1 MLGIYADLFGA
12 LHDQDLGYCAYKS
25 LNHLA
30 ADLDGVRGDLDL
42 LVAERDLTR
51 FHAIAKNAG
60 FICASTQEPYYYVGL
75 DLATQRFVMLDVCTS
90 INFGPKPC
98 KPYRLD
104 LNFDALQLGRGVIS
118 TLLPVDYFPLM
129 FYLRVTSASERSEDL
144 QELKDGVAALCGSG
158 EMLDRVQEKVGR
170 PWAEIFKDILGAS
183 DWKVLKSKY
192 CAQIVASL
200 DGRKSRYGLHGSAFL
215 FKSLKMAKR
224 VLGVPPYRIR
234 RMGHLVAFVG
244 VDGAGKTS
252 TIDYLQQLEYFRC
265 TGVKRIYFGNNE
277 YKLPGLNWLMAVKWK
292 RYPMRLLVST
302 LGLVDRQLRM
312 FIALY
317 YMLLGNLVLA
327 DRYYHDDE
335 IGRLQQRD
343 VSLSWLKRIYRKIF
357 FPKMLKRPDL
367 SIFLDVSPEVAYQ
380 RKQDYSFDV
389 MLEQNKLYKNHMYAQ
404 PKVFVANADAPQ
416 HVVYMSVIAAINSL
430 DRQK

>member
-1 MLGIYADLFGA
+1 MLGIYADLFGE
-12 LHDQDLGYCAYKS
+12 LRDQDIGYCAYKS

-51 FHAIAKNAG
+51 FQAIAQQVG
-60 FICASTQEPYYYVGL
+60 FFCASAQEPYYYVGL
-75 DLATQRFVMLDVCTS
+75 DLTTQRFVMLDVCTS

-98 KPYRLD
+98 KPYRLVLD
-104 LNFDALQLGRGVIS
+104 FDALQLERGVVN
-118 TLLPVDYFPLM
+118 TLSLVDYFPLM
-129 FYLRVTSASERSEDL
+129 FYLRVTSASERPEDL
-144 QELKDGVAALCGSG
+144 QELKDGVATLCGNG
-158 EMLDRVQEKVGR
+158 AVLNKVQEKVGR
-170 PWAEIFKDILGAS
+170 SWAEISEAILNAS
-183 DWKVLKSKY
+183 DWTVLKNKY
-192 CAQIVASL
+192 CAQVIARL
-200 DGRKSRYGLHGSAFL
+200 DGLRPPYRVRGSAFL
-215 FKSLKMAKR
+215 YKSVKVAKR
-224 VLGVPPYRIR
+224 ILGIPPYRIR

-252 TIDYLQQLEYFRC
+252 TIDYLQQLEYFRY

-277 YKLPGLNWLMAVKWK
+277 YTLPGLNWLMAVEWK
-292 RYPMRLLVST
+292 HYPMRLLLST
-302 LGLVDRQLRM
+302 LGLVDRQLRI

-317 YMLLGNLVLA
+317 YMLLGNVVLA

-343 VSLSWLKRIYRKIF
+343 VSLSLLKRIYKKIF

-380 RKQDYSFDV
+380 RKQDYSFDI
-389 MLEQNKLYKNHMYAQ
+389 MLEQNKLYKDYMYAQ
-404 PKVFVANADAPQ
+404 PQVFIANADAPQ
-416 HVVYMSVIAAINSL
+416 HIVYASVIAAINSL
-430 DRQK
+430 DRQQ